1 MKIQKSQCLTVLAFL
16 LWSPIPWLYLNPP
29 EILAGQPL
37 AVYVVF
43 LSFSGLS
50 CAATA
55 LLISLRARISE
66 RAARFYVFF
75 FILAFVG
82 AYQFSGLAPSWQ
94 CFGKRL
100 EAAVGRAAGQTC
112 TTTCTDNDTKPCSG
126 WSSCWDKFVSCS
138 SAGKDQDG
146 RNCNGCCFSCDV
158 VCEEEEPPPPSYQP
172 PTVSGTVCECA
183 MGATCAAVAVWF
195 ISVPCTL
202 RCTVLLL
209 KKQRQSKRS
218 HTCSAGKEDRFYSKS
233 GARLSAA
240 GTAPC
245 RT

>member
-1 MKIQKSQCLTVLAFL
+1 MIIRKSQFFGLVSFL

-29 EILAGQPL
+29 DILAGQPL

-43 LSFSGLS
+43 LFFGGLS
-50 CAATA
+50 SAATA

-66 RAARFYVFF
+66 RAARIYVFF

-100 EAAVGRAAGQTC
+100 EAAVGRAAGQNC
-112 TTTCTDNDTKPCSG
+112 TTTCTDNDKKPCSG

-138 SAGKDQDG
+138 SAGKDQEG

-172 PTVSGTVCECA
+172 PTVSGTVACSQAGSNGWCI
-183 MGATCAAVAVWF
+183 GSAT
-195 ISVPCTL
+195 L
-202 RCTVLLL
+202 N
-209 KKQRQSKRS
+209 
-218 HTCSAGKEDRFYSKS
+218 
-233 GARLSAA
+233 LSASDPQGFA
-240 GTAPC
+240 LTISGTIMGPPL
-245 RT
+245 RVQ